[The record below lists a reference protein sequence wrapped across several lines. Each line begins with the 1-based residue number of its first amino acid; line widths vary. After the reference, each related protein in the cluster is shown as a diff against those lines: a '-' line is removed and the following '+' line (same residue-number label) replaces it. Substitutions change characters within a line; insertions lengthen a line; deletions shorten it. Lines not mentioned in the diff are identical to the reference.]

1 MRFDNMQPNVWYDP
15 VEQPGRKKWRAW
27 YSAFTSCS
35 KDKSTVP
42 FCNNQPQKCGTD
54 NTRGGSRG
62 SGFLYA
68 ESDDGFEWTKPN
80 LGMAEF
86 PKGSG
91 NKNNNLLENDGMTTG
106 IYLDVRPHPKLVA
119 DASAVFYE
127 RRCC

>member
-1 MRFDNMQPNVWYDP
+1 MASKVELDP
-15 VEQPGRKKWRAW
+15 KTGGIKGDTSEEVYQLEQVEF
-27 YSAFTSCS
+27 SE
-35 KDKSTVP
+35 D
-42 FCNNQPQKCGTD
+42 
-54 NTRGGSRG
+54 
-62 SGFLYA
+62 